1 MKDRGYWILGGGA
14 VAAFLVWKQGEKQSE
29 DGGAEF
35 KEGFTAGFFTPG
47 PFTILALAGVVAWHT

>member
-1 MKDRGYWILGGGA
+1 MKQRSYWILAGGG

-29 DGGAEF
+29 EGDEEF
-35 KEGFTAGFFTPG
+35 KKGFTAGFFTPG